1 MEERMEEQQNK
12 QEQSRSS
19 DEIALELTK
28 FIVTSTGY
36 GKGPQSVGFAGK
48 GARTPEEQADSIL
61 ELFARCR
68 KAVRE
73 QA

>member
-1 MEERMEEQQNK
+1 MKGRMEEKNK
-12 QEQSRSS
+12 QEQARSV

-28 FIVTSTGY
+28 FIATSTGY
-36 GKGPQSVGFAGK
+36 GKGPQSVGFSGK
-48 GARTPEEQADSIL
+48 GARTPEEQAEAIL

-73 QA
+73 EA

>member
-1 MEERMEEQQNK
+1 MEERMEEQNK
-12 QEQSRSS
+12 QDQTRSA

-28 FIVTSTGY
+28 FIATSTGY
-36 GKGPQSVGFAGK
+36 GKGPQSVGFSGK
-48 GARTPEEQADSIL
+48 GARTPEEQAESIL

-73 QA
+73 ES